1 MATLTTPSSSSTGSI
16 TGSIGGRL
24 RPMTLTTWTK
34 VALFVMTLG
43 FGLAAPYI
51 LSSYLVNMLS
61 LGLIFTVYATS
72 VNLLLGFGG
81 LTSMG
86 MGGQLAIGAYAVG
99 YISVLR
105 GGPFG
110 QQLLMAFAAGLVVS
124 VLFGLMVMRVTA
136 VYFLIVTLAQGMI
149 IWGLANRLSMFGSD
163 NGLRGIT
170 RPDFLTDYWAF
181 YYFVLA
187 IVLVVTGVVWVI
199 VHSPFGLSLRGLRNS
214 PTRLEMLGYS
224 TVLTRFYVFVL
235 ASMIG
240 VLAGALF
247 ALFNQFVS
255 PFQAAFLNS
264 GKAVLMAIMGG
275 IGTFSGPLVG
285 ALVITLAENA
295 LSIYITRWPTLLG
308 IAFIFVILFARK
320 GLVGSVSAALRHRVQ
335 VNANLRDRSSDEED
349 SERTTAGT

>member
-1 MATLTTPSSSSTGSI
+1 MATLTTPASTPAGLR
-16 TGSIGGRL
+16 GGRSRSMSLAL
-24 RPMTLTTWTK
+24 RTK
-34 VALFVMTLG
+34 VALFVLTLG
-43 FGLAAPYI
+43 FGLVAPRI
-51 LSSYLVNMLS
+51 LSSYLVSMLA
-61 LGLIFTVYATS
+61 LALIFTVYATS

-86 MGGQLAIGAYAVG
+86 MGGQLAIGAYAIG
-99 YISVLR
+99 YVSVLQ
-105 GGPFG
+105 GGSFG
-110 QQLLMAFAAGLVVS
+110 RQLLMAFAAGLGIS
-124 VLFGLMVMRVTA
+124 VIFGVMVMRVTE

-163 NGLRGIT
+163 NGLRGIS
-170 RPDFLTDYWAF
+170 RPDFLVDYQAF
-181 YYFVLA
+181 YYFALA
-187 IVLVVTGVVWVI
+187 IMLAVTGIVWVI
-199 VHSPFGLSLRGLRNS
+199 VQSPFGLSLRGLRNS
-214 PTRLEMLGYS
+214 PSRLEMLGYS

-285 ALVITLAENA
+285 AVVITLVENA
-295 LSIYITRWPTLLG
+295 LSSYITRWPTLLG
-308 IAFIFVILFARK
+308 VAFIFVILFARK
-320 GLVGSVSAALRHRVQ
+320 GLVGSVSEALRRRVQ
-335 VNANLRDRSSDEED
+335 AIAHVPDRSLDDTET
-349 SERTTAGT
+349 ERTIAGS

>member
-1 MATLTTPSSSSTGSI
+1 MATLTTPTSVPSGLP
-16 TGSIGGRL
+16 GGRSQSMSIAL
-24 RPMTLTTWTK
+24 RTK
-34 VALFVMTLG
+34 IVLFVITLA
-43 FGLAAPYI
+43 FGLVAPNF
-51 LSSYLVNMLS
+51 LSSYLVSMLA
-61 LGLIFTVYATS
+61 LALIFTVYAMS

-86 MGGQLAIGAYAVG
+86 MGGQLAIGAYAIG

-105 GGPFG
+105 GGSFG
-110 QQLLMAFAAGLVVS
+110 QQLLMAFAAGLVIS
-124 VLFGLMVMRVTA
+124 VVFGAMVMRVTA

-170 RPDFLTDYWAF
+170 RPDFLVDYRAF

-187 IVLVVTGVVWVI
+187 IMLVVTGIVWVI
-199 VHSPFGLSLRGLRNS
+199 VQSPFGLSLRGLRNS
-214 PTRLEMLGYS
+214 PSRLEMLGYS

-285 ALVITLAENA
+285 ALVITLVENA
-295 LSIYITRWPTLLG
+295 LSSYITRWPTLLG

-320 GLVGSVSAALRHRVQ
+320 GLVGSVSDALRRRVQ
-335 VNANLRDRSSDEED
+335 VIVNAQDRSPGETDP
-349 SERTTAGT
+349 ERTISGA

>member
-1 MATLTTPSSSSTGSI
+1 MTTLNPTLTAPGTSLGHRIRYMPLTTRLKLGFF
-16 TGSIGGRL
+16 IGGL
-24 RPMTLTTWTK
+24 
-34 VALFVMTLG
+34 V
-43 FGLAAPYI
+43 LAFFLPSL

-61 LGLIFTVYATS
+61 LAMIFTVYAMS

-86 MGGQLAIGAYAVG
+86 MGGQLAVGAYAVG

-105 GGPFG
+105 GGSFG
-110 QQLLMAFAAGLVVS
+110 QQLATAFVAGLVIS
-124 VLFGLMVMRVTA
+124 AIFGAMVMRVTA

-149 IWGLANRLSMFGSD
+149 IWGLANRLSLFGSD

-170 RPDFLTDYWAF
+170 RPEFLRPYTTF

-187 IVLVVTGVVWVI
+187 VVLVVAGIVWVI
-199 VHSPFGLSLRGLRNS
+199 VNSPFGLSLRGLRNS

-224 TVLTRFYVFVL
+224 TVLTRFYVFML

-240 VLAGALF
+240 ILSGVLF

-264 GKAVLMAIMGG
+264 GKGVLMAIMGG

-285 ALVITLAENA
+285 ALLITLAENV

-308 IAFIFVILFARK
+308 ITFILVILFAQK
-320 GLVGSVSAALRHRVQ
+320 GVVGSISAAFRRRFPSASEV
-335 VNANLRDRSSDEED
+335 RGSSSDED
-349 SERTTAGT
+349 APASTIASA

>member
-1 MATLTTPSSSSTGSI
+1 MATLTTPT
-16 TGSIGGRL
+16 TDPATPWTGRL
-24 RPMTLTTWTK
+24 RMMSIPTRSK
-34 VALFVMTLG
+34 AVLFVAALG
-43 FGLAAPYI
+43 FGLAVPYI
-51 LSSYLVNMLS
+51 FSSYLVNMLA
-61 LGLIFTVYATS
+61 LALIFTVYATS

-105 GGPFG
+105 GGTFG
-110 QQLLMAFAAGLVVS
+110 QQLLMAFVAGLVVS
-124 VLFGLMVMRVTA
+124 VLFGAMVMRVTA

-170 RPDFLTDYWAF
+170 RPEYLSEYWVF

-187 IVLVVTGVVWVI
+187 VALVVTGIVWVI

-214 PTRLEMLGYS
+214 PSRLEMLGYS

-240 VLAGALF
+240 VLAGVLF

-285 ALVITLAENA
+285 ALVITLAENV

-320 GLVGSVSAALRHRVQ
+320 GIVGSISSALRRRFQAGDAVR
-335 VNANLRDRSSDEED
+335 ASSSVEGDPA
-349 SERTTAGT
+349 RTTAGS

>member
-1 MATLTTPSSSSTGSI
+1 MATLTTPTTDSTDPQR
-16 TGSIGGRL
+16 GRFGAL
-24 RPMTLTTWTK
+24 SVSTRTK
-34 VALFVMTLG
+34 AVLFVAALG
-43 FGLAAPYI
+43 FGLAVPYI
-51 LSSYLVNMLS
+51 LSSYLVNMLA
-61 LGLIFTVYATS
+61 LALIFTVYATS

-105 GGPFG
+105 GGTFG
-110 QQLLMAFAAGLVVS
+110 QQLLMAFVAGLVVS
-124 VLFGLMVMRVTA
+124 VLFGAMVMRVTA

-170 RPDFLTDYWAF
+170 RPEYLSEYWVF

-187 IVLVVTGVVWVI
+187 VVLVVTGIVWVI

-214 PTRLEMLGYS
+214 PSRLEMLGYS

-240 VLAGALF
+240 VLAGVLF

-285 ALVITLAENA
+285 ALVITLAENV

-320 GLVGSVSAALRHRVQ
+320 GIVGSISSALRRRFQAGDAVR
-335 VNANLRDRSSDEED
+335 ASSSVEGDPG
-349 SERTTAGT
+349 RTTAGS